1 MSLNPMEQTVHDY
14 LTKHAEESRH
24 WREKI
29 ARVTAR
35 AANQAAAVDE
45 IAAELEAY
53 CRERAGVV
61 PAFRDLVGPGRGG
74 PRRLMLR
81 TLAEKL
87 VRAWGPVWKK
97 APPAP
102 GAGGMPNA
110 Q

>member
-14 LTKHAEESRH
+14 ITKNAEEGRH

-29 ARVTAR
+29 ARVAAR
-35 AANQAAAVDE
+35 AANQPAAIDE

-61 PAFRDLVGPGRGG
+61 PSFRDLVGPGRGS

-81 TLAEKL
+81 SLAEIL
-87 VRAWGPVWKK
+87 MRTWGPVWKK
-97 APPAP
+97 PTPAP
-102 GAGGMPNA
+102 STS
-110 Q
+110 